1 MATLD
6 VNDSGDI
13 AKQIAF
19 ELNITR
25 GQELEDAIVDWIPES
40 RELAIRLERVLASD
54 MEWNRLQERGRFG
67 PAMAPEPAPIPGNRI
82 KKLEASYK
90 LEEKLLDMWAKRL

>member
-1 MATLD
+1 MCAGGKGNAAKIRAAVSDLLDRCRARLSLVGVRPREMATLD

-19 ELNITR
+19 ELNITP

-54 MEWNRLQERGRFG
+54 MEWNLGF
-67 PAMAPEPAPIPGNRI
+67 PPT
-82 KKLEASYK
+82 
-90 LEEKLLDMWAKRL
+90 KR